1 MRAETYIFLFAYAR
15 KLAGNTGIIQMG
27 EEQEEQSKSEEQMES
42 LKEALE
48 TEKKRS
54 EDYLTQLK
62 YAQADIEN
70 LKKRFDRQIAEVK
83 EYANERIIIELLDV
97 VDELELAI
105 ESGRSSG
112 ATEALIQGVEMTLKK
127 LRKILEKEG
136 VAPIKCLGEP
146 FDPSKHNAVAKT
158 EKEGADGCKIVE
170 EVRKGYTMR
179 EKVIR
184 PSIVKVV
191 VKPSKSQEEMNSNE

>member
-1 MRAETYIFLFAYAR
+1 
-15 KLAGNTGIIQMG
+15 MG
-27 EEQEEQSKSEEQMES
+27 EEQEEQPKRDEQIES

-54 EDYLTQLK
+54 EECLTQLK

-70 LKKRFDRQIAEVK
+70 LKKRFDRQVAEVK
-83 EYANERIIIELLDV
+83 EYANERIVTELLDV

-105 ESGRSSG
+105 KSGRSSG
-112 ATEALIQGVEMTLKK
+112 STEALIQGVEMTLKK
-127 LRKILEKEG
+127 LRKILENDG
-136 VAPIKCLGEP
+136 VAPIKCVGEP

-158 EKEGADGCKIVE
+158 EKEGVEGCKIVE

-191 VKPSKSQEEMNSNE
+191 VKLSKSQEEMNSNE

>member
-1 MRAETYIFLFAYAR
+1 
-15 KLAGNTGIIQMG
+15 MG
-27 EEQEEQSKSEEQMES
+27 EEQEEQPKTEEQMES

-54 EDYLTQLK
+54 EEYLAQLK
-62 YAQADIEN
+62 YAKADIEN
-70 LKKRFDRQIAEVK
+70 LKKRFDRQMAEVK
-83 EYANERIIIELLDV
+83 EYANERIVIELLDV

-127 LRKILEKEG
+127 LRKILENEG

-146 FDPSKHNAVAKT
+146 FDPSKHSAVAKT
-158 EKEGADGCKIVE
+158 EEEGVEGCKIVE
-170 EVRKGYTMR
+170 EVRKGYMMR

>member
-1 MRAETYIFLFAYAR
+1 
-15 KLAGNTGIIQMG
+15 MG
-27 EEQEEQSKSEEQMES
+27 EEQEEQPKSDEQIES
-42 LKEALE
+42 LKEAVE

-54 EDYLTQLK
+54 EEYLTQLK
-62 YAQADIEN
+62 YAKADIEN
-70 LKKRFDRQIAEVK
+70 LKKRFDRQVAEVK
-83 EYANERIIIELLDV
+83 EYANERIVTELLDV

-112 ATEALIQGVEMTLKK
+112 STEALIQGVELTLKK
-127 LRKILEKEG
+127 LRKILENEG
-136 VAPIKCLGEP
+136 VTPIKCVGET
-146 FDPSKHNAVAKT
+146 FDPSKHNAVAKI
-158 EKEGADGCKIVE
+158 EKEGVDGCKIVE

-191 VKPSKSQEEMNSNE
+191 VKPSESQEEMNSNE